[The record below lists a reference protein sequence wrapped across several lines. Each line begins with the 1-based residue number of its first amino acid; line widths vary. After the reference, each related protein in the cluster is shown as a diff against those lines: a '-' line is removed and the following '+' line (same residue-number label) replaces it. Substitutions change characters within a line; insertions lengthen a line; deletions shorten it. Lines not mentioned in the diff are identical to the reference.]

1 MGNYILASSNKL
13 VKLDDFISSI
23 IEIRKEEKTMRTF
36 IAVDLGGTNI
46 RAALVDEKGKIL
58 DIKKDAT
65 QADKGKEHVMKKMED
80 LIASL
85 KDYEKADGI
94 GLGIPGPTDTINGKI
109 IISNNLPDL
118 VGYPIADRIREH
130 FHKPTF
136 MANDVKVAGL
146 AEALLG
152 QGQGKNNIYYLTIST
167 GVAGAMI
174 LDGKVLSGYHG
185 HGGEIGNMSIDPNRL
200 SIGGL
205 NRGAAESWVSG
216 PALVREAEKACKRQF
231 KHAGEVFEAAK
242 DDERAKAVVERFK
255 DDLAVLLAGVCF
267 VCDPE
272 MILIQGG
279 VMKSSADFLKDVEER
294 MRALLFPGMRE
305 TSLASA
311 TIEEPGLVGAAMLAK
326 SLL

>member
-1 MGNYILASSNKL
+1 
-13 VKLDDFISSI
+13 
-23 IEIRKEEKTMRTF
+23 MRTF

-46 RAALVDEKGKIL
+46 RAAIVDEEGKIL
-58 DIKKDAT
+58 DVKKDMTEAHL
-65 QADKGKEHVMKKMED
+65 GKEHVMEKMEN

-85 KDYEKADGI
+85 KDYENALGI
-94 GLGIPGPTDTINGKI
+94 GLGIPGPTDTVNGKI

-130 FHKPTF
+130 FKKPTF

-152 QGQGKNNIYYLTIST
+152 EGRGKKNLYYLTIST

-174 LDGKVLSGYHG
+174 LDGKVLSGFHG
-185 HGGEIGNMSIDPNRL
+185 HGGEIGNMTIDPNREAL
-200 SIGGL
+200 GGL

-216 PALVREAEKACKRQF
+216 PALVREANKACEKEF

-242 DDERAKAVVERFK
+242 SDARAKAVVERFK

-272 MILIQGG
+272 RILIQGG
-279 VMKSSADFLKDVEER
+279 VMKSSSDFLSDVEKR
-294 MRALLFPGMRE
+294 LHGLLFPGMRE
-305 TSLASA
+305 VTLASA

-326 SLL
+326 SQL

>member
-1 MGNYILASSNKL
+1 
-13 VKLDDFISSI
+13 
-23 IEIRKEEKTMRTF
+23 MRTF

-46 RAALVDEKGKIL
+46 RAAIVDEEGKIL
-58 DIKKDAT
+58 DVKKDMTEAHL
-65 QADKGKEHVMKKMED
+65 GKEHVMEKMEN

-85 KDYEKADGI
+85 KDYENALGI
-94 GLGIPGPTDTINGKI
+94 GLGIPGPTDTVNGKI

-130 FHKPTF
+130 FKKPTF

-152 QGQGKNNIYYLTIST
+152 EGRGKKNLYYLTIST

-174 LDGKVLSGYHG
+174 LDGKVLSGFHG
-185 HGGEIGNMSIDPNRL
+185 HGGEIGNMTIDPNREAL
-200 SIGGL
+200 GGL

-216 PALVREAEKACKRQF
+216 PALVREANKACEKEF

-242 DDERAKAVVERFK
+242 SDARAKAVVERFK

-272 MILIQGG
+272 RILIQGG
-279 VMKSSADFLKDVEER
+279 VMKSSSDFLSDVEKR
-294 MRALLFPGMRE
+294 LHKLLFPGMRE
-305 TSLASA
+305 VTLASA

-326 SLL
+326 SQL